1 MPRVRNATKPLPPD
15 VRKAF
20 ARRLKE
26 LRRLRG
32 HMRARSFAIALGI
45 EENRYTRYKRA
56 EAEPSLTL
64 IHTICSTL
72 QVTPNDLFG
81 IVSPA
86 VPNAVAEGRLANIPN
101 GLALLEEF
109 HDRLGECLQLV
120 SSFTTDDP
128 HSGCASTPG

>member
-1 MPRVRNATKPLPPD
+1 MPRVRKATKPLPPD

-45 EENRYTRYKRA
+45 EENRYTRYERA

-64 IHTICSTL
+64 IHKICSTL

-86 VPNAVAEGRLANIPN
+86 VPKAVAVGRLADLPN
-101 GLALLEEF
+101 GLAPLLKEF

-120 SSFTTDDP
+120 SSSTADDP
-128 HSGCASTPG
+128 HSGWR